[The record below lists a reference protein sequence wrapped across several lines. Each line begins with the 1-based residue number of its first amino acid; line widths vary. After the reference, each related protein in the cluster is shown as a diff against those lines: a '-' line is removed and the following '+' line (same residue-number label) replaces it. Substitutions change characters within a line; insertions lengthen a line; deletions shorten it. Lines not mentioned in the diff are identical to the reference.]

1 MLIKREK
8 SHNILRDFEDLEI
21 SVGDVGSIVEGAAPH
36 KLSQERGGRYGI
48 EWHRGEI
55 RNEFA
60 QAVGFGVFFCTFGH
74 HLEEGKGLCTEGR
87 KFVDECGVE
96 HSVGLFLEGENPFF
110 FACGDGCATTNDL
123 LRMVATIFVV
133 ATNAAEQATVAR
145 GDVVVVVEH
154 NGGECRSIDFIF
166 CSGWYFLTHTWV
178 EGVVAFEN
186 EDGFGL

>member
-1 MLIKREK
+1 M
-8 SHNILRDFEDLEI
+8 S
-21 SVGDVGSIVEGAAPH
+21 DVCSIVEGAAPH
-36 KLSQERGGRYGI
+36 KLSQEGGGRYGI
-48 EWHRGEI
+48 ERHRGEI

-96 HSVGLFLEGENPFF
+96 HRVGLFLEGENPLLFT
-110 FACGDGCATTNDL
+110 CGNGCATTNDL

-154 NGGECRSIDFIF
+154 NGSECRSIDFVF
-166 CSGWYFLTHTWV
+166 CCGWYRRKNFPLGRLLP
-178 EGVVAFEN
+178 EGKSKT
-186 EDGFGL
+186 GSSTS